1 MQKISYIDMKVKDPY
16 MNYAEQ
22 KKLTAAANKLLR
34 GSGKKKTKSK
44 KYPGTNLPF
53 KLFAQ
58 HQGSFPAGQSP
69 TCIELKCWE
78 DMAHKN
84 RQNGRFE
91 YLQSKTYYKI
101 NLKRPGI
108 YFFQNLEIVLRKEF
122 YYKAGSNGFFSLTPD
137 GKIHPMTEEEAQ
149 GAFQ

>member
-1 MQKISYIDMKVKDPY
+1 
-16 MNYAEQ
+16 MNLAEQ
-22 KKLTAAANKLLR
+22 KKLIAEANKLLR
-34 GSGKKKTKSK
+34 SADKKKKPKPK

-58 HQGSFPAGQSP
+58 YKGHFPAGHLP
-69 TCIELKCWE
+69 TCIELQCWE
-78 DMAHKN
+78 DMVHKN

-91 YLQSKTYYKI
+91 NHENKTYYKI

-108 YFFQNLEIVLRKEF
+108 YFFQNLEIVLRKDF

-137 GKIHPMTEEEAQ
+137 GKIHPMTEEDARS
-149 GAFQ
+149 AFSN

>member
-1 MQKISYIDMKVKDPY
+1 

-22 KKLTAAANKLLR
+22 KKLTAEANKLLR
-34 GSGKKKTKSK
+34 GTGNKKLKSK

-91 YLQSKTYYKI
+91 YLQSKTYYRI
-101 NLKRPGI
+101 NLKSPGI
-108 YFFQNLEIVLRKEF
+108 YFFQNLEIVLRKDF

-149 GAFQ
+149 SAFSNKESV